1 MGYTVEFKNKIVQAI
16 ENGEDISSMLSDG
29 KPVEKTIDDWYDK
42 YQNNGLF
49 TEDNNNDA
57 IPSWSGYNYQGKS
70 MLLLTLQMINKLL
83 DTDDENFDEWAV
95 ELEKQ
100 QDFVFIKG
108 GIVES
113 LYQVKACLSK
123 TTVARYEE
131 ALEKLLEDKESSNN
145 KDAKCVLISAVN
157 ITNWDSTENNFKDE
171 VELYKYRDE
180 VVSLL
185 NVIDHIKEEL
195 IKLLNKINVNTL
207 EDHIYL
213 ILCDFIEIKIFQY
226 HKNGRRSNYQ
236 ILFSEIVKY
245 IKESSIE
252 QEEIDRLKFRE
263 EVYRCISKT
272 IENYT
277 NEACEECEDNDKC
290 NFECGVLKNCELT
303 KLVILEEYLK
313 HIKPESD
320 RGEVIENA
328 IDKNIYIDNICEVY
342 KVVSTNAI
350 NKENNVISFNYN
362 KGNLKIIPTLLR
374 INKECRISKTLY
386 KINQNE
392 AFKNIDKE
400 FILTGDIKCR
410 LLQTQADKFTNLDD
424 VNSLIKDGK
433 IIIER
438 DESIK
443 DILDNSYK
451 KNKKIGFSQNITIIN
466 KNDLIEHL
474 KRGQVDNE

>member
-1 MGYTVEFKNKIVQAI
+1 MSYTAEFKNKIVLAI
-16 ENGEDISSMLSDG
+16 ENGEDISSMLIGG
-29 KPVEKTIDDWYDK
+29 KPVEKTIYDWYDK

-57 IPSWSGYNYQGKS
+57 IPSWSGYNYQGKT

-83 DTDDENFDEWAV
+83 DINDETFDEWAV

-100 QDFVFIKG
+100 QDFAFIRG

-123 TTVARYEE
+123 TTVARYKE

-145 KDAKCVLISAVN
+145 KNAECVLISAVN
-157 ITNWDSTENNFKDE
+157 ITNWDSTENKFKDE

-185 NVIDHIKEEL
+185 DVINHIKEEL
-195 IKLLNKINVNTL
+195 IKLLNKINVATL
-207 EDHIYL
+207 EDDIYL
-213 ILCDFIEIKIFQY
+213 ILCDFIERKIFQY
-226 HKNGRRSNYQ
+226 HKEGRQSNYQ
-236 ILFSEIVKY
+236 IFFSEIVKY
-245 IKESSIE
+245 IKEVSIA
-252 QEEIDRLKFRE
+252 QEEIDRLKLRE
-263 EVYRCISKT
+263 KVYLYISEI
-272 IENYT
+272 IENDT
-277 NEACEECEDNDKC
+277 KDTCDECGDKMNCNE
-290 NFECGVLKNCELT
+290 ECGVLKNYELT
-303 KLVILEEYLK
+303 KSIILEEYLK
-313 HIKPESD
+313 YIYPDADK
-320 RGEVIENA
+320 ENVLNN
-328 IDKNIYIDNICEVY
+328 ITNGNIYTDNICEVY
-342 KVVSTNAI
+342 KAVNINAI
-350 NKENNVISFNYN
+350 NKENNLISFNYN
-362 KGNLKIIPTLLR
+362 KGNLTIIPTLLR
-374 INKECRISKTLY
+374 IKDNEVRISKTLY

-410 LLQTQADKFTNLDD
+410 LLQTQVDKFTNID

-438 DESIK
+438 DETIK

-451 KNKKIGFSQNITIIN
+451 KDKKISFSQNIRIIN
-466 KNDLIEHL
+466 KSDLIEHL
-474 KRGQVDNE
+474 KGGQADNE

>member
-1 MGYTVEFKNKIVQAI
+1 MRYTVEFRNKIVLAI

-29 KPVEKTIDDWYDK
+29 KPVEKTIYDWYDK

-57 IPSWSGYNYQGKS
+57 IPSWSGYNYQGKT

-131 ALEKLLEDKESSNN
+131 ALDKLLEDKESSNN
-145 KDAKCVLISAVN
+145 KDAECVLISAVN
-157 ITNWDSTENNFKDE
+157 ITNWDSTENNFKDK

-207 EDHIYL
+207 EDDIYL
-213 ILCDFIEIKIFQY
+213 ILCDFIERRIFQY

-236 ILFSEIVKY
+236 IFFSEIVKY
-245 IKESSIE
+245 IKEASIE

-263 EVYRCISKT
+263 EVYRRISKT

-313 HIKPESD
+313 YIKPESD
-320 RGEVIENA
+320 RGEVIENV

-350 NKENNVISFNYN
+350 NKESNLISFNYN

-374 INKECRISKTLY
+374 INKEYRISKTLY

-410 LLQTQADKFTNLDD
+410 LLQTQADKFTNIDM
-424 VNSLIKDGK
+424 NSLIKDGK

-474 KRGQVDNE
+474 KRGQADNE

>member
-1 MGYTVEFKNKIVQAI
+1 MRYTVEFKNKIVLAI
-16 ENGEDISSMLSDG
+16 ENGEDISSMLIDG
-29 KPVEKTIDDWYDK
+29 KPIKKTINDWYDK

-57 IPSWSGYNYQGKS
+57 IPSWSGYNYQGKV
-70 MLLLTLQMINKLL
+70 MLLVTLQMINKLL
-83 DTDDENFDEWAV
+83 YTDDETFDKWSV

-100 QDFVFIKG
+100 QDFVFIKD

-145 KDAKCVLISAVN
+145 KDAECVLISAVN

-171 VELYKYRDE
+171 VELYKYRDK

-185 NVIDHIKEEL
+185 DVIDHIKEEL
-195 IKLLNKINVNTL
+195 IKLLNKINVTIL
-207 EDHIYL
+207 EDDIYL
-213 ILCDFIEIKIFQY
+213 ILCDFIERKIFQY

-245 IKESSIE
+245 IKEASIE
-252 QEEIDRLKFRE
+252 QKEIDRLKFRE
-263 EVYRCISKT
+263 EVYRHISKT

-277 NEACEECEDNDKC
+277 DEACEECEDNDKC

-303 KLVILEEYLK
+303 RLVILEEYLK
-313 HIKPESD
+313 YIKPESD
-320 RGEVIENA
+320 RREVIEYV

-342 KVVSTNAI
+342 KVVSINAI
-350 NKENNVISFNYN
+350 NKESNLISFNYN
-362 KGNLKIIPTLLR
+362 KGNFKVIPTLLR
-374 INKECRISKTLY
+374 INKDYRISKALY

-392 AFKNIDKE
+392 AFKNINKE
-400 FILTGDIKCR
+400 FILTGDIKYR
-410 LLQTQADKFTNLDD
+410 LLQTQADKFTNID
-424 VNSLIKDGK
+424 VDSLIKDEK
-433 IIIER
+433 IIIKKE
-438 DESIK
+438 ESIK
-443 DILDNSYK
+443 DILDNFYK
-451 KNKKIGFSQNITIIN
+451 KDKKIGFLQNIIIIN
-466 KNDLIEHL
+466 KDDLIEHL
-474 KRGQVDNE
+474 KGRQADNE